1 VSIYSVSCGLSA
13 VPAPTGPD
21 RHKTGADRTGLFYD
35 VFDTHFVLNSP
46 NRHDILKILINYVIK
61 QPVPVG
67 TGHVP
72 VGTGLVPVQSDQ
84 GRSVPVP
91 VDADLGR
98 SGPVVAG
105 ASAGTGSPQCR
116 PVPVP
121 LTDRKKRC
129 KHMGLLPSIC
139 TVLRIRKCCINLFT

>member
-72 VGTGLVPVQSDQ
+72 VGTGLVPVGTGLVPVQPDQ

-98 SGPVVAG
+98 C
-105 ASAGTGSPQCR
+105 QCR
-116 PVPVP
+116 Y
-121 LTDRKKRC
+121 RFRC
-129 KHMGLLPSIC
+129 
-139 TVLRIRKCCINLFT
+139 R